1 MATGPCIQLLS
12 PSFVLS
18 LMFIQALTTTIFT
31 AEDWN
36 FYFQNPTHQNNTHN
50 FTYVSIQALFVTNI
64 NVVTGRAPGLK
75 TYTLHL
81 VEVNF
86 ECSHRQLTSQ
96 SEKKNMSHL
105 FWQSPLSYSLTS
117 HIKGLLIICHLRYFM
132 CSCGSNM
139 ILEWKRLQFW
149 WMFPAAFHCTRYWC
163 CAPLIWPV
171 IFILSDSQK
180 CYQYFSAE
188 YMSLKSCVGLLLISK
203 NRASQWVRQHQ
214 QNFDYEQSCNLNHNH
229 ILIMEDEPKRHNQQ
243 PLVSSNF
250 IRWLMKK
257 FLVSVFWLQYLHVT
271 FLKPIFLK
279 SMFSPVGTCCQFP
292 NKNTS

>member
-1 MATGPCIQLLS
+1 MHSTS
-12 PSFVLS
+12 
-18 LMFIQALTTTIFT
+18 
-31 AEDWN
+31 
-36 FYFQNPTHQNNTHN
+36 
-50 FTYVSIQALFVTNI
+50 VSIFCTQFDVHSSSDNYHFHC
-64 NVVTGRAPGLK
+64 RGLK
-75 TYTLHL
+75 LLLPKPHTPEQHPQFYICIYPSSICDKYKCSDGAGAWFETYTLHL

>member
-1 MATGPCIQLLS
+1 MQHLFLWRCEISYIITTCKPSFTILMATGPCIQLLF

-163 CAPLIWPV
+163 RAPLIWPV

-203 NRASQWVRQHQ
+203 NRASQ
-214 QNFDYEQSCNLNHNH
+214 
-229 ILIMEDEPKRHNQQ
+229 
-243 PLVSSNF
+243 
-250 IRWLMKK
+250 
-257 FLVSVFWLQYLHVT
+257 
-271 FLKPIFLK
+271 
-279 SMFSPVGTCCQFP
+279 
-292 NKNTS
+292 